1 MVVLEIED
9 IKKFMSA
16 LLIEEL
22 FDRLLLIRAQIKMAV
37 SFDIDGTKNMSFF
50 DTAELEEVQDREKF
64 EVWSTVRP
72 VVLNIVKGKKL
83 PTRMSVMLKKKDSGD
98 GISYSINILYENSSL
113 KVITN
118 VSQKGFSLERPDSSG
133 WDEYVEQIISKQQ
146 ISYVRI

>member
-50 DTAELEEVQDREKF
+50 DTAELEEAQDREEF
-64 EVWSTVRP
+64 EAWSTVRP
-72 VVLNIVKGKKL
+72 VVLSIVKGKKL